1 MGEPWF
7 AVVGDALAAAL
18 LTIVFNAVWDDK
30 KQKLA
35 EDWEFR
41 RYHANMIHVA
51 TVGIVDA
58 FFPPNGVYVYGRHL
72 RFVASDAKS
81 ANGASG
87 RDCFDSRVG
96 LN

>member
-7 AVVGDALAAAL
+7 AVVGGGLAAAL
-18 LTIVFNAVWDDK
+18 LTIVFNAVWDNK

-35 EDWEFR
+35 EDWGFR

-58 FFPPNGVYVYGRHL
+58 FFSAKMEFTFMVATLGSLLATLNQLTAQADAIVRQQGGPN
-72 RFVASDAKS
+72 
-81 ANGASG
+81 
-87 RDCFDSRVG
+87 
-96 LN
+96 